1 VLGSIFVLQY
11 FCIKQN
17 ADLIKS
23 FYALG
28 VIENAS
34 ELRDKSVEKIQ
45 VDEIEYEEVVI
56 MIV

>member
-1 VLGSIFVLQY
+1 MLQY
-11 FCIKQN
+11 NHIKQN
-17 ADLIKS
+17 ADLVKS

-28 VIENAS
+28 VIKNAS
-34 ELRDKSVEKIQ
+34 ELQDESVEEIQ

>member
-1 VLGSIFVLQY
+1 MLQY
-11 FCIKQN
+11 YHIKQN
-17 ADLIKS
+17 ADLVKS

-28 VIENAS
+28 VIKNAS
-34 ELRDKSVEKIQ
+34 ELRDESVEEIQ